1 MPSNRLP
8 ELFPRPNESVI
19 GMQSILRFPIT
30 HHTVR
35 RSRRAESISRFTA
48 FATSVFLL
56 LAPATVGET
65 ISSELRN
72 ALLHTAFSEN
82 LIRHPQPQP
91 NDAVLKV
98 AQPNR
103 NLHVNSLKT
112 GIRWLLIGPIH
123 LHQKIITH
131 QDGDN
136 VCNFEPSCSHYG
148 LEAIRRHGL
157 LGVLMTSNRLLRCYG
172 RNHPMFGGVISDP
185 VPPKK
190 PRISE

>member
-1 MPSNRLP
+1 MPSDRLP

-19 GMQSILRFPIT
+19 GMQGILRFPIT

-35 RSRRAESISRFTA
+35 QSRRAESISRFISFT
-48 FATSVFLL
+48 TSVLL
-56 LAPATVGET
+56 LLGPAASGT

-72 ALLHTAFSEN
+72 TLLHTAFSEN
-82 LIRHPQPQP
+82 LIRHPQPQTD
-91 NDAVLKV
+91 DAVPEV

-103 NLHVNSLKT
+103 SLQINSLKI

-123 LHQKIITH
+123 LHQKVITH

-172 RNHPMFGGVISDP
+172 RNHPMFEGVIFDP